1 MSETPP
7 VDDALWDVCVV
18 GSSNLDLVATTQRLP
33 QPGETVLGSGYAEH
47 PGGKGLNQAVAAAR
61 AGARTAFVSAVG
73 TDAAGDRLL
82 DVMGADQI
90 DSSHVTRP
98 SAVTGRALIAV
109 AADGENSIV
118 VVPGANA
125 SVAGHPIPPA
135 RVVLAQLE
143 VPIDAVIAAF
153 RSARESGAVTVLNP
167 SPAQQLPDELLML
180 CDLLVPNE
188 HEADLLGGVEHLSS
202 LGVTAVVVTAGSRGA
217 DVYRNA
223 KCTHVDPFPVN
234 AIDTTGAG
242 DTFCGALC
250 ARLARGVDLVD
261 ALRFA
266 SAAAALST
274 TRVGAVPSIPTLD
287 ETEQLLSAG
296 A

>member
-1 MSETPP
+1 
-7 VDDALWDVCVV
+7 
-18 GSSNLDLVATTQRLP
+18 
-33 QPGETVLGSGYAEH
+33 
-47 PGGKGLNQAVAAAR
+47 LNQAVAAAR

-82 DVMGADQI
+82 GVMGGDQI
-90 DSSHVTRP
+90 DSSHVSRT

-125 SVAGHPIPPA
+125 TVTGHPIPPA

-143 VPIDAVIAAF
+143 VPIEAAIAAF
-153 RSARESGAVTVLNP
+153 RSARESGALTVLNP
-167 SPAQQLPDELLML
+167 SPAQWLPDELLML

-188 HEADLLGGVEHLSS
+188 HEVELLGGVEHLSS
-202 LGVTAVVVTAGSRGA
+202 LGVATVVVTAGSRGA
-217 DVYRNA
+217 DVYRNGD
-223 KCTHVDPFPVN
+223 CTHVDPFPVST
-234 AIDTTGAG
+234 IDTTGAG

-250 ARLARGVDLVD
+250 ARLARGIDLVD

-274 TRVGAVPSIPTLD
+274 TRVGAVPSIPMVH
-287 ETEQLLSAG
+287 ETEQLLNAG